1 MKKID
6 FNKFL
11 EKIEIV
17 VVDELPDF
25 NNFQSIRKQHD
36 EAKAYFERVGIPD
49 FVKNAGKE
57 NNEKSIELP

>member
-11 EKIEIV
+11 EEIEII
-17 VVDELPDF
+17 VVDDLPDF
-25 NNFQSIRKQHD
+25 NFPSIRKQHD

-57 NNEKSIELP
+57 TNENSIEQP